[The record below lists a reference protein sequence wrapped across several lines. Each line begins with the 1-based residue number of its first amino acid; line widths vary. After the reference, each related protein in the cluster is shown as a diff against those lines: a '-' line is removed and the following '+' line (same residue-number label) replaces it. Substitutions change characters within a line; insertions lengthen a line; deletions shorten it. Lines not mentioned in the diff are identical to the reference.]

1 MAITEI
7 RKLDLLARFS
17 QTEFFSHGSK
27 LNYAK
32 LDRFILISFLLHF
45 SVVIF
50 GLVTPLYTK
59 KPLTP
64 PPIKVKYVN
73 TQTSVPLKQKQ
84 TPADSLKP
92 KISQKK
98 KTKPPKLLART
109 SHKAFAKKQYAKQK
123 QHHQI
128 KTTTSKAQNIPSIIH
143 QLRPQVTKKKK
154 GENQQKVPPVSS
166 NFIGSKGTLAMLD
179 ELNQEKYAPKN
190 PQVEEKEEL
199 DDKVPPVSSKFMGS
213 KGTLAMLD
221 ELNQEKYA
229 PKNPQVEEKE
239 VLDDDEP
246 ISLDTKEAKYVSYFS
261 RIKQQIQRVWV
272 YPSQGIKRTLS
283 GELTLKFEISKDGN
297 LLSLRL
303 INSSGSNI
311 LDANAI
317 KAVRGAAPYY
327 PFPITITKKK
337 LSILATFVY
346 SDK

>member
-1 MAITEI
+1 MATTEI
-7 RKLDLLARFS
+7 RKLDLLAQFS
-17 QTEFFSHGSK
+17 QIEFFSHGSK

-45 SVVIF
+45 SVVTF
-50 GLVTPLYTK
+50 GLVTPLHTK

-73 TQTSVPLKQKQ
+73 TQSSVPLKQK
-84 TPADSLKP
+84 PAPPDSLKP

-98 KTKPPKLLART
+98 KTKPPELLART
-109 SHKAFAKKQYAKQK
+109 RHKTFTKKQYPKQK
-123 QHHQI
+123 KHRQI

-143 QLRPQVTKKKK
+143 QSRPQVTKKKK
-154 GENQQKVPPVSS
+154 GGNQQKIPPLP
-166 NFIGSKGTLAMLD
+166 SKFMDSKRTLAMLD
-179 ELNQEKYAPKN
+179 ELNQEKYAPEN

-199 DDKVPPVSSKFMGS
+199 G
-213 KGTLAMLD
+213 
-221 ELNQEKYA
+221 
-229 PKNPQVEEKE
+229 
-239 VLDDDEP
+239 DDEP

-272 YPSQGIKRTLS
+272 YPSQGTKRTLS

-311 LDANAI
+311 LDANAV

-327 PFPITITKKK
+327 PFPITINKKK

-346 SDK
+346 KAK

>member
-1 MAITEI
+1 MATIEI
-7 RKLDLLARFS
+7 RKLDLLAQFS

-50 GLVTPLYTK
+50 GLVAPLYTK

-73 TQTSVPLKQKQ
+73 TQTPVPLKQKQ

-98 KTKPPKLLART
+98 KTKSSELLART
-109 SHKAFAKKQYAKQK
+109 SHKTFAKKQYPKQK
-123 QHHQI
+123 KHRPI

-154 GENQQKVPPVSS
+154 GENQQKVPP
-166 NFIGSKGTLAMLD
+166 T
-179 ELNQEKYAPKN
+179 
-190 PQVEEKEEL
+190 
-199 DDKVPPVSSKFMGS
+199 SSKFMGS

-239 VLDDDEP
+239 ELDDDEP
-246 ISLDTKEAKYVSYFS
+246 ISLDTKEAKYASYFS

-311 LDANAI
+311 LDANAV

-327 PFPITITKKK
+327 PFPKIITKKK

-346 SDK
+346 NAK

>member
-32 LDRFILISFLLHF
+32 LERFILISFLLHF

-50 GLVTPLYTK
+50 GLVAPLNTK

-64 PPIKVKYVN
+64 PPIKVKYIN
-73 TQTSVPLKQKQ
+73 TQTPVPLKQKQ

-98 KTKPPKLLART
+98 KTKSSGLLART
-109 SHKAFAKKQYAKQK
+109 SHKTFAKKQYPKQK
-123 QHHQI
+123 KHRQI

-154 GENQQKVPPVSS
+154 GENQQK
-166 NFIGSKGTLAMLD
+166 A
-179 ELNQEKYAPKN
+179 
-190 PQVEEKEEL
+190 
-199 DDKVPPVSSKFMGS
+199 PPVSSKFMGS

-229 PKNPQVEEKE
+229 PENPQVEEKE
-239 VLDDDEP
+239 ELDNDEP

-311 LDANAI
+311 LDANAV

-346 SDK
+346 NAK

>member
-1 MAITEI
+1 MATTEI

-50 GLVTPLYTK
+50 GLVAPLYTK

-98 KTKPPKLLART
+98 KTKSSELLART
-109 SHKAFAKKQYAKQK
+109 SHKTFAKKQYPKQK
-123 QHHQI
+123 KHRQI

-166 NFIGSKGTLAMLD
+166 
-179 ELNQEKYAPKN
+179 
-190 PQVEEKEEL
+190 
-199 DDKVPPVSSKFMGS
+199 KFMGS

-239 VLDDDEP
+239 ELDDDEP

-311 LDANAI
+311 LDANAVR
-317 KAVRGAAPYY
+317 AVRGAAPYY

-346 SDK
+346 NAK

>member
-1 MAITEI
+1 MAINEI

-32 LDRFILISFLLHF
+32 LESFILISFLLHF

-50 GLVTPLYTK
+50 GLVAPLYTK

-73 TQTSVPLKQKQ
+73 TQTPVPLKQKQ

-98 KTKPPKLLART
+98 KTKSSGLLART
-109 SHKAFAKKQYAKQK
+109 SHKTFAKKQYPKQK
-123 QHHQI
+123 KHRQI

-143 QLRPQVTKKKK
+143 QSRPQVTKKKK
-154 GENQQKVPPVSS
+154 GGNQQKVPSVTSK
-166 NFIGSKGTLAMLD
+166 FMDSKGTLAMLD
-179 ELNQEKYAPKN
+179 GLNQEKYAPQN
-190 PQVEEKEEL
+190 PQVEEKE
-199 DDKVPPVSSKFMGS
+199 G
-213 KGTLAMLD
+213 
-221 ELNQEKYA
+221 
-229 PKNPQVEEKE
+229 
-239 VLDDDEP
+239 LDDDEP
-246 ISLDTKEAKYVSYFS
+246 ISLDTKEVKYASYFG

-272 YPSQGIKRTLS
+272 YPSQGTKRTLS

-311 LDANAI
+311 LDANAV

-346 SDK
+346 NAK

>member
-17 QTEFFSHGSK
+17 QTEFFSYGSK

-32 LDRFILISFLLHF
+32 LDRFILIAFLLHF

-50 GLVTPLYTK
+50 GLVAPLNTK

-92 KISQKK
+92 KISEGK
-98 KTKPPKLLART
+98 KTNSPGLRART
-109 SHKAFAKKQYAKQK
+109 SHMTFAKKQYPKQK
-123 QHHQI
+123 KHRQI
-128 KTTTSKAQNIPSIIH
+128 KTTTSKTQNIPSIIH
-143 QLRPQVTKKKK
+143 QSRPKVAKKKK
-154 GENQQKVPPVSS
+154 GGNQQKVPPVYSK
-166 NFIGSKGTLAMLD
+166 FMRSKGTLAMLD
-179 ELNQEKYAPKN
+179 DVVNQEKYAPEN
-190 PQVEEKEEL
+190 PQVKEKEE
-199 DDKVPPVSSKFMGS
+199 
-213 KGTLAMLD
+213 
-221 ELNQEKYA
+221 
-229 PKNPQVEEKE
+229 
-239 VLDDDEP
+239 LDDDEP

-311 LDANAI
+311 LDANAV

-337 LSILATFVY
+337 LSILATYVY
-346 SDK
+346 NAK

>member
-17 QTEFFSHGSK
+17 QTEFFSYGSK

-32 LDRFILISFLLHF
+32 LERFILISFLLHF
-45 SVVIF
+45 SVVTF
-50 GLVTPLYTK
+50 GLATPLYTKYTK

-73 TQTSVPLKQKQ
+73 TQSSVPLKQKQ

-98 KTKPPKLLART
+98 KTKPPELLART
-109 SHKAFAKKQYAKQK
+109 SHKTFAKKQYAKQK
-123 QHHQI
+123 KHRQI
-128 KTTTSKAQNIPSIIH
+128 KTTTSKTQNIPSIIH
-143 QLRPQVTKKKK
+143 QSRPKVTKKKK
-154 GENQQKVPPVSS
+154 GENQQ
-166 NFIGSKGTLAMLD
+166 
-179 ELNQEKYAPKN
+179 
-190 PQVEEKEEL
+190 
-199 DDKVPPVSSKFMGS
+199 KVPPVSSKFMGS

-221 ELNQEKYA
+221 GLNQKKSA
-229 PKNPQVEEKE
+229 PENPKVEEKE
-239 VLDDDEP
+239 ELNDDEP

-272 YPSQGIKRTLS
+272 YPSQGTKRTLS

-297 LLSLRL
+297 LLGLRL

-311 LDANAI
+311 LDANAV

-327 PFPITITKKK
+327 PFPITINKKK

-346 SDK
+346 KAK

>member
-1 MAITEI
+1 M
-7 RKLDLLARFS
+7 
-17 QTEFFSHGSK
+17 
-27 LNYAK
+27 
-32 LDRFILISFLLHF
+32 
-45 SVVIF
+45 
-50 GLVTPLYTK
+50 
-59 KPLTP
+59 
-64 PPIKVKYVN
+64 
-73 TQTSVPLKQKQ
+73 
-84 TPADSLKP
+84 
-92 KISQKK
+92 
-98 KTKPPKLLART
+98 LART
-109 SHKAFAKKQYAKQK
+109 SRKTFAKKQYPKQK
-123 QHHQI
+123 KHRQI

-143 QLRPQVTKKKK
+143 QSRPQVTKRKK
-154 GENQQKVPPVSS
+154 GENQQKAPP
-166 NFIGSKGTLAMLD
+166 L
-179 ELNQEKYAPKN
+179 
-190 PQVEEKEEL
+190 
-199 DDKVPPVSSKFMGS
+199 SSKFMGS

-239 VLDDDEP
+239 ELDDDEP
-246 ISLDTKEAKYVSYFS
+246 ISLDTKEAKYASYFS

-311 LDANAI
+311 LDANAV

-346 SDK
+346 NAK

>member
-1 MAITEI
+1 MATTEI
-7 RKLDLLARFS
+7 RKLDLLAQFS
-17 QTEFFSHGSK
+17 QIEFFSHGSK
-27 LNYAK
+27 LNYTK

-50 GLVTPLYTK
+50 GLVAPLYTK

-64 PPIKVKYVN
+64 PSIKVKYVN

-98 KTKPPKLLART
+98 KIKAPELLART
-109 SHKAFAKKQYAKQK
+109 SHKTFAKKQYAKQK
-123 QHHQI
+123 KHRQI

-143 QLRPQVTKKKK
+143 QSRPSVTKKKK
-154 GENQQKVPPVSS
+154 GGNQQKVPPVPSKFMS
-166 NFIGSKGTLAMLD
+166 SKGTLAMLNG
-179 ELNQEKYAPKN
+179 LNQEKSAPQNSK
-190 PQVEEKEEL
+190 VEEKEEL
-199 DDKVPPVSSKFMGS
+199 
-213 KGTLAMLD
+213 
-221 ELNQEKYA
+221 N
-229 PKNPQVEEKE
+229 
-239 VLDDDEP
+239 DDEP

-272 YPSQGIKRTLS
+272 YPSQGTKRTLS

-311 LDANAI
+311 LDANAV

-327 PFPITITKKK
+327 PFPITINKKK

-346 SDK
+346 KAK

>member
-1 MAITEI
+1 MATIEI
-7 RKLDLLARFS
+7 RKLDLLAQFS

-32 LDRFILISFLLHF
+32 LNRFILISFLLHF

-73 TQTSVPLKQKQ
+73 TQTPVPLKQKQ

-98 KTKPPKLLART
+98 KTKPPGLLART
-109 SHKAFAKKQYAKQK
+109 SHKTFAKKQYPKQK
-123 QHHQI
+123 KHRQI

-166 NFIGSKGTLAMLD
+166 
-179 ELNQEKYAPKN
+179 
-190 PQVEEKEEL
+190 
-199 DDKVPPVSSKFMGS
+199 KFMGS

-229 PKNPQVEEKE
+229 PENPQVEEKE
-239 VLDDDEP
+239 ELDDDEP

-311 LDANAI
+311 LDANAV

-346 SDK
+346 NAK

>member
-1 MAITEI
+1 MATTEI

-50 GLVTPLYTK
+50 GLVAPLYTK

-98 KTKPPKLLART
+98 KTKSSELLART
-109 SHKAFAKKQYAKQK
+109 SHKTFAKKQYPKQK
-123 QHHQI
+123 KHRQI

-166 NFIGSKGTLAMLD
+166 
-179 ELNQEKYAPKN
+179 
-190 PQVEEKEEL
+190 
-199 DDKVPPVSSKFMGS
+199 KFMGS

-229 PKNPQVEEKE
+229 PENPQVEEKE
-239 VLDDDEP
+239 ELDDDEP

-311 LDANAI
+311 LDANAVR
-317 KAVRGAAPYY
+317 AVRGAAPYY
-327 PFPITITKKK
+327 PFPITITKKR

-346 SDK
+346 NAK

>member
-1 MAITEI
+1 MATTEI

-50 GLVTPLYTK
+50 GLVAPLYTK

-98 KTKPPKLLART
+98 KTKPPELLART
-109 SHKAFAKKQYAKQK
+109 SHKTFAKKQYAKQK
-123 QHHQI
+123 KHRQI
-128 KTTTSKAQNIPSIIH
+128 KTTTSKAQDIPSIIH

-154 GENQQKVPPVSS
+154 GENQQ
-166 NFIGSKGTLAMLD
+166 
-179 ELNQEKYAPKN
+179 
-190 PQVEEKEEL
+190 
-199 DDKVPPVSSKFMGS
+199 KVPPVSSKFMGS

-239 VLDDDEP
+239 ELDDDEP

-311 LDANAI
+311 LDANAV

-327 PFPITITKKK
+327 PFPITITKKR

-346 SDK
+346 NAK

>member
-1 MAITEI
+1 MATTEI

-32 LDRFILISFLLHF
+32 LDRFILIAFLLHF

-50 GLVTPLYTK
+50 GLVAPLYTK

-73 TQTSVPLKQKQ
+73 TQTPVPLKQKQ

-98 KTKPPKLLART
+98 KTKPPELLART
-109 SHKAFAKKQYAKQK
+109 SHKTFAKKQYAKQK
-123 QHHQI
+123 KHRQI

-166 NFIGSKGTLAMLD
+166 I
-179 ELNQEKYAPKN
+179 
-190 PQVEEKEEL
+190 
-199 DDKVPPVSSKFMGS
+199 FMGS

-239 VLDDDEP
+239 ELDDDEP

-311 LDANAI
+311 LDANAV

-327 PFPITITKKK
+327 PFPITITKKR

-346 SDK
+346 NAK

>member
-32 LDRFILISFLLHF
+32 LERFILISFLLHF

-50 GLVTPLYTK
+50 GLVAPLNTK

-73 TQTSVPLKQKQ
+73 TQTPVPLKQKQ

-98 KTKPPKLLART
+98 KTKSSGLLART
-109 SHKAFAKKQYAKQK
+109 SHKTFAKKQYPKQK
-123 QHHQI
+123 KHRQI

-143 QLRPQVTKKKK
+143 QSRPQVTKKKK
-154 GENQQKVPPVSS
+154 GGNQQKVPSVPSK
-166 NFIGSKGTLAMLD
+166 FMDSKGTLAMLD
-179 ELNQEKYAPKN
+179 GLNQEKYAPQN
-190 PQVEEKEEL
+190 PQVEEKE
-199 DDKVPPVSSKFMGS
+199 G
-213 KGTLAMLD
+213 
-221 ELNQEKYA
+221 
-229 PKNPQVEEKE
+229 
-239 VLDDDEP
+239 LDDDEP
-246 ISLDTKEAKYVSYFS
+246 ISLDTKEVKYASYFG

-272 YPSQGIKRTLS
+272 YPSQGTKRTLS

-303 INSSGSNI
+303 INGSGSNI
-311 LDANAI
+311 LDANAV

-346 SDK
+346 NAK

>member
-1 MAITEI
+1 MATTEI

-50 GLVTPLYTK
+50 GLVAPLYTK

-73 TQTSVPLKQKQ
+73 TQTPVPLKQKQ

-98 KTKPPKLLART
+98 KTKPPELLART
-109 SHKAFAKKQYAKQK
+109 SHKTFAKKQYAKQK
-123 QHHQI
+123 KHRQI

-166 NFIGSKGTLAMLD
+166 
-179 ELNQEKYAPKN
+179 
-190 PQVEEKEEL
+190 
-199 DDKVPPVSSKFMGS
+199 KFMGS

-239 VLDDDEP
+239 ELDDDEP

-311 LDANAI
+311 LDANAV

-327 PFPITITKKK
+327 PFPITITKKR

-346 SDK
+346 NAK

>member
-1 MAITEI
+1 MATTEI

-32 LDRFILISFLLHF
+32 LDRFILIAFLLHF
-45 SVVIF
+45 SVVF
-50 GLVTPLYTK
+50 FDLVAPLYTK

-84 TPADSLKP
+84 TPADSLKS

-98 KTKPPKLLART
+98 KTKSPGLLART
-109 SHKAFAKKQYAKQK
+109 SHKTFAKKQYPKQK
-123 QHHQI
+123 KHRQT

-143 QLRPQVTKKKK
+143 QSRPQVTKKKK
-154 GENQQKVPPVSS
+154 GGNQQKVPPVSPK
-166 NFIGSKGTLAMLD
+166 FMDSKGTRAMLD
-179 ELNQEKYAPKN
+179 GLNQEKYAPQN

-199 DDKVPPVSSKFMGS
+199 DD
-213 KGTLAMLD
+213 
-221 ELNQEKYA
+221 
-229 PKNPQVEEKE
+229 
-239 VLDDDEP
+239 DEP
-246 ISLDTKEAKYVSYFS
+246 ISLNTKEAKYASYFG

-272 YPSQGIKRTLS
+272 YPSQGTKRTLS

-311 LDANAI
+311 LDANAV

-346 SDK
+346 NAK

>member
-1 MAITEI
+1 MATTEI

-50 GLVTPLYTK
+50 GLVAPLYTK

-98 KTKPPKLLART
+98 KTKSSGLLART
-109 SHKAFAKKQYAKQK
+109 SHKTFAKKQYPKQK
-123 QHHQI
+123 KHRQI

-143 QLRPQVTKKKK
+143 QSRPQVTKRKK
-154 GENQQKVPPVSS
+154 GENQQTAPP
-166 NFIGSKGTLAMLD
+166 L
-179 ELNQEKYAPKN
+179 
-190 PQVEEKEEL
+190 
-199 DDKVPPVSSKFMGS
+199 SSKFMGS

-239 VLDDDEP
+239 ELDDDEP

-311 LDANAI
+311 LDANAV

-346 SDK
+346 NAK

>member
-1 MAITEI
+1 MATTEI

-50 GLVTPLYTK
+50 GLVAPLYTK

-98 KTKPPKLLART
+98 KTKSSGLLART
-109 SHKAFAKKQYAKQK
+109 SHKTFAKKQYPKQK
-123 QHHQI
+123 KHRQI

-166 NFIGSKGTLAMLD
+166 
-179 ELNQEKYAPKN
+179 
-190 PQVEEKEEL
+190 
-199 DDKVPPVSSKFMGS
+199 KFMGS

-221 ELNQEKYA
+221 ELNKEKYA

-239 VLDDDEP
+239 ELDDDEP

-311 LDANAI
+311 LDANAV

-337 LSILATFVY
+337 LSILATFIY
-346 SDK
+346 NAK

>member
-1 MAITEI
+1 MATTEI

-32 LDRFILISFLLHF
+32 LDRFILIAFLLHF
-45 SVVIF
+45 SVVF
-50 GLVTPLYTK
+50 FNLVAPLNTK

-73 TQTSVPLKQKQ
+73 TQTSEPLKQKQ

-98 KTKPPKLLART
+98 KTKPPGLLART
-109 SHKAFAKKQYAKQK
+109 SHKTFAKKQYPKQK
-123 QHHQI
+123 KHRQI

-143 QLRPQVTKKKK
+143 QSRPQVTKKKK
-154 GENQQKVPPVSS
+154 GGDQQKIPPVPSK
-166 NFIGSKGTLAMLD
+166 FMDSKGTLAMLD
-179 ELNQEKYAPKN
+179 VLNQEKYAPEN
-190 PQVEEKEEL
+190 PQVKEKEE
-199 DDKVPPVSSKFMGS
+199 
-213 KGTLAMLD
+213 
-221 ELNQEKYA
+221 
-229 PKNPQVEEKE
+229 
-239 VLDDDEP
+239 LDDDEP

-311 LDANAI
+311 LDANAV

-346 SDK
+346 NAK

>member
-1 MAITEI
+1 MATTEI

-50 GLVTPLYTK
+50 GLVAPLYTK

-98 KTKPPKLLART
+98 KTKPPELLART
-109 SHKAFAKKQYAKQK
+109 SHKTFAKKQYPKQK
-123 QHHQI
+123 KHRQI

-166 NFIGSKGTLAMLD
+166 
-179 ELNQEKYAPKN
+179 
-190 PQVEEKEEL
+190 
-199 DDKVPPVSSKFMGS
+199 KFMGS

-239 VLDDDEP
+239 ELDDDEP

-311 LDANAI
+311 LDANAV

-327 PFPITITKKK
+327 PFPITITKKR

-346 SDK
+346 NAK

>member
-1 MAITEI
+1 MATTEI

-32 LDRFILISFLLHF
+32 LDRFILIAFLLHF
-45 SVVIF
+45 SVVF
-50 GLVTPLYTK
+50 FNLVAPLNTK

-98 KTKPPKLLART
+98 KTKSSGLLTRT
-109 SHKAFAKKQYAKQK
+109 SHKTFAKKQHPKQK
-123 QHHQI
+123 KHRQI
-128 KTTTSKAQNIPSIIH
+128 KTTTSKTQNIPSIIH

-166 NFIGSKGTLAMLD
+166 
-179 ELNQEKYAPKN
+179 
-190 PQVEEKEEL
+190 
-199 DDKVPPVSSKFMGS
+199 KFMGS

-229 PKNPQVEEKE
+229 PENPQVEEKE
-239 VLDDDEP
+239 ELDDDEP
-246 ISLDTKEAKYVSYFS
+246 ISLDTKEAKYISYFS

-311 LDANAI
+311 LDANAV

-346 SDK
+346 NAK

>member
-1 MAITEI
+1 MATTEI

-32 LDRFILISFLLHF
+32 LDRFILIAFLLHF

-50 GLVTPLYTK
+50 GLVAPLYTK

-98 KTKPPKLLART
+98 KTKSSGLLART
-109 SHKAFAKKQYAKQK
+109 SHKTFAKKQYPKQK
-123 QHHQI
+123 KHRQI
-128 KTTTSKAQNIPSIIH
+128 KTTTSKTQNIPSIIH

-154 GENQQKVPPVSS
+154 GENQQKVPPVPSK
-166 NFIGSKGTLAMLD
+166 FMDSKGTLAMLD
-179 ELNQEKYAPKN
+179 ELNQEKYAPEN
-190 PQVEEKEEL
+190 PQVEEKEE
-199 DDKVPPVSSKFMGS
+199 
-213 KGTLAMLD
+213 
-221 ELNQEKYA
+221 
-229 PKNPQVEEKE
+229 
-239 VLDDDEP
+239 LDDDEP

-311 LDANAI
+311 LDANAVR
-317 KAVRGAAPYY
+317 AVRGAAPYY
-327 PFPITITKKK
+327 PFPITITKKR

-346 SDK
+346 NAK

>member
-1 MAITEI
+1 MATTEI

-32 LDRFILISFLLHF
+32 LGRFIFIAFLLHF
-45 SVVIF
+45 SVIF
-50 GLVTPLYTK
+50 FDLVAPLNTK
-59 KPLTP
+59 NPLT

-98 KTKPPKLLART
+98 KTKPPELLART
-109 SHKAFAKKQYAKQK
+109 SHKTFAKKQYAKQK
-123 QHHQI
+123 KPRQI
-128 KTTTSKAQNIPSIIH
+128 KTTTSKTQNIPSIIH

-154 GENQQKVPPVSS
+154 VENQQ
-166 NFIGSKGTLAMLD
+166 
-179 ELNQEKYAPKN
+179 
-190 PQVEEKEEL
+190 
-199 DDKVPPVSSKFMGS
+199 KVPPVSSKFMGS

-221 ELNQEKYA
+221 GLNQEKYA
-229 PKNPQVEEKE
+229 PENPQVEEKE
-239 VLDDDEP
+239 ELDDNEP
-246 ISLDTKEAKYVSYFS
+246 ISLDTKEAKYASYFA

-311 LDANAI
+311 LDANAV

-346 SDK
+346 NKK

>member
-1 MAITEI
+1 MATTEI

-32 LDRFILISFLLHF
+32 LNRFILISFLLHF

-50 GLVTPLYTK
+50 GLVAPLYTK

-73 TQTSVPLKQKQ
+73 TQTSVSLKQKQ

-98 KTKPPKLLART
+98 KTKSSGLLART
-109 SHKAFAKKQYAKQK
+109 SHKTFAKKQYPKQK
-123 QHHQI
+123 KHRQI

-154 GENQQKVPPVSS
+154 VENQQKVLPVSS
-166 NFIGSKGTLAMLD
+166 KFMASKGTLAMLD
-179 ELNQEKYAPKN
+179 ELNKEKYAPKN
-190 PQVEEKEEL
+190 PQVEEKEE
-199 DDKVPPVSSKFMGS
+199 
-213 KGTLAMLD
+213 
-221 ELNQEKYA
+221 
-229 PKNPQVEEKE
+229 
-239 VLDDDEP
+239 LDDDEP

-311 LDANAI
+311 LDANAV

-327 PFPITITKKK
+327 PFPITITKKR

-346 SDK
+346 NAK

>member
-1 MAITEI
+1 MATTEI

-50 GLVTPLYTK
+50 GLVAPLYTK

-73 TQTSVPLKQKQ
+73 TQTPVPLKQKQ

-98 KTKPPKLLART
+98 KTKPPELLART
-109 SHKAFAKKQYAKQK
+109 SHKTFAKKQYPKQK
-123 QHHQI
+123 KHRQI

-143 QLRPQVTKKKK
+143 QSRPQVTKKKK
-154 GENQQKVPPVSS
+154 GENQQ
-166 NFIGSKGTLAMLD
+166 
-179 ELNQEKYAPKN
+179 
-190 PQVEEKEEL
+190 
-199 DDKVPPVSSKFMGS
+199 KVPPVSSKFMGS

-239 VLDDDEP
+239 ELDDDEP

-311 LDANAI
+311 LDANAV

-346 SDK
+346 NAK

>member
-1 MAITEI
+1 MATTEI

-50 GLVTPLYTK
+50 GLVAPLYTK

-98 KTKPPKLLART
+98 KTKSSGLLART
-109 SHKAFAKKQYAKQK
+109 SHKTFAKKQYPKQK
-123 QHHQI
+123 KHRQI

-143 QLRPQVTKKKK
+143 QSRPQVTKKKK
-154 GENQQKVPPVSS
+154 GENQQ
-166 NFIGSKGTLAMLD
+166 
-179 ELNQEKYAPKN
+179 
-190 PQVEEKEEL
+190 
-199 DDKVPPVSSKFMGS
+199 KVPPVSSKFMGS

-239 VLDDDEP
+239 ELDDDEP

-311 LDANAI
+311 LDANAV

-327 PFPITITKKK
+327 PFPITITKKR

-346 SDK
+346 NAK

>member
-1 MAITEI
+1 MATTEI

-50 GLVTPLYTK
+50 GLVAPLYTK
-59 KPLTP
+59 TPLTP
-64 PPIKVKYVN
+64 PPIKVKYVD
-73 TQTSVPLKQKQ
+73 TQPPVPLKQKQ
-84 TPADSLKP
+84 TPADSLQP

-98 KTKPPKLLART
+98 KTKPPELLART
-109 SHKAFAKKQYAKQK
+109 SHKTFAKKQYAKQK
-123 QHHQI
+123 KHRQI

-166 NFIGSKGTLAMLD
+166 
-179 ELNQEKYAPKN
+179 
-190 PQVEEKEEL
+190 
-199 DDKVPPVSSKFMGS
+199 KFMGS

-239 VLDDDEP
+239 ELDDDEP

-311 LDANAI
+311 LDANAV

-346 SDK
+346 NAK